1 MRFCFILEEKYA
13 NEPMPMVVAD
23 QLHQWGHEIDVLQ
36 PFTAVT
42 NLTDLS
48 LSTYDAYVLKT
59 VSEGPGL
66 TLLEA
71 AEAVGIPTIN
81 NSRAIRLV
89 RDKAVAVAFAKA
101 CGLPVPPTYFVGH
114 PRTLVNLPH
123 DIYPVVI
130 KPTTGSSMQ
139 GVHLV
144 RTPQEM
150 ARLRVEKDTY
160 YLAMRY
166 VENTGYDIK
175 LYVTGQEVHAI
186 VKGSVL
192 HGPVIEREIPTIP
205 EMLSLARNVGRVFG
219 LDLYGV
225 DVLQTAEGL
234 MLVDINDFPSFGRV
248 PRHVFSIAEY
258 ILHAAYRSRLK
269 REKHAALPSAQRHQM
284 LQRQDRLLVP
294 APLIERD
301 PQVRRARL
309 EVLAPHVLKERPQTK
324 STMTAI
330 PAGKTTTTGPSVLQ
344 PASVSSDTDV
354 QRTSSDHNDELCHH

>member
-23 QLHQWGHEIDVLQ
+23 QLEQWGHQIDVLQ
-36 PFTAVT
+36 AYSAVT

-48 LSTYDAYVLKT
+48 LTTYDAYVLKT

-66 TLLEA
+66 TILEA

-89 RDKAVAVAFAKA
+89 RDKAVAVAYAKA

-114 PRTLVNLPH
+114 PRALVNVPH

-130 KPTTGSSMQ
+130 KPTNGSSMQ

-144 RTPQEM
+144 RTPREM
-150 ARLRVEKDTY
+150 SRLRVEKDTY
-160 YLAMRY
+160 YLAMHY
-166 VENTGYDIK
+166 VENPGFDVK

-192 HGPVIEREIPTIP
+192 HGPVIEREVPVTP
-205 EMLSLARNVGRVFG
+205 EMLTLARDVGKIFG

-225 DVLQTAEGL
+225 DVLQTSEGL
-234 MLVDINDFPSFGRV
+234 ILVDINDFPSFGRV
-248 PRHVFSIAEY
+248 PRHVHSVADY
-258 ILHAAYRSRLK
+258 ILHAAYRARLK
-269 REKHAALPSAQRHQM
+269 REKHHVRPITHNKSG
-284 LQRQDRLLVP
+284 LQRQDTVLVP
-294 APLIERD
+294 AQPVD
-301 PQVRRARL
+301 QNPNVKRAL
-309 EVLAPHVLKERPQTK
+309 
-324 STMTAI
+324 M
-330 PAGKTTTTGPSVLQ
+330 
-344 PASVSSDTDV
+344 
-354 QRTSSDHNDELCHH
+354 N